1 MPVIITGTESPPV
14 TEGIP
19 VAGWLNMLEG
29 NDTEPVG
36 IKDTP
41 GSAVAGIPFCV
52 TKAGKALTVS
62 DREEPMETEGIKFG
76 LPEAPVGIETSV
88 VGTTEIPN
96 GVAVVI
102 VSGAVAAFDIVGM
115 KALGSLCTPDGND
128 IWVVGKTDAPVGNA
142 SGTEMPNGRDGTAS
156 FGVNDAPWGEEAC
169 VVGIP
174 DTSGGNV

>member
-19 VAGWLNMLEG
+19 VAGSLNMLEG
-29 NDTEPVG
+29 NETEPVG
-36 IKDTP
+36 IRDTP
-41 GSAVAGIPFCV
+41 GSDVAGIPFCV
-52 TKAGKALTVS
+52 TKAGKAVS
-62 DREEPMETEGIKFG
+62 DREVPIETEGINFG
-76 LPEAPVGIETSV
+76 LTEAPVGIETSV
-88 VGTTEIPN
+88 VGTAEIPN

-128 IWVVGKTDAPVGNA
+128 IWVVGKTDAPVGNV

-174 DTSGGNV
+174 GTSGGNV